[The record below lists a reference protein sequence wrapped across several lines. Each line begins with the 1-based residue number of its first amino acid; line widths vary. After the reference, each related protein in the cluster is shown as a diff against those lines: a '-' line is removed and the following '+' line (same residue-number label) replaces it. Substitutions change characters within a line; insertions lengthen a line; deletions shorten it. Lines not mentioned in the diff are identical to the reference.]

1 MDEILIQKFKKI
13 LEEEKDI
20 IKKELE
26 KFAQKNKDVTGD
38 WKTNFPDFGEETGGA
53 ALETAADEVEE
64 YATLLPI
71 ERNLEMRLKNIKS
84 ALEKIKK
91 GDAGKYGIC
100 ENCGKEISRERLDIF
115 PEARTCK
122 ACK

>member
-1 MDEILIQKFKKI
+1 MQKFKQL
-13 LEEEKDI
+13 LENEKNI
-20 IKKELE
+20 IEGELK
-26 KFAQKNKDVTGD
+26 KFAKKNKKLKGD

-71 ERNLEMRLKNIKS
+71 EYNLEMRLKNINL

-91 GDAGKYGIC
+91 GDKGGYGVC
-100 ENCGKEISRERLDIF
+100 EKCGKKISRERLDIY

-122 ACK
+122 KCK